1 VAVHAW
7 SIPPLTTGGVGIIP
21 AYEIVRD
28 ELREAAAETL
38 AQEIEAAASAGPG
51 VAVDAEVSQAD
62 PAGAL
67 VGRAAGAD
75 LLVVGSRGR
84 GSVAGALLGSV
95 SQELLHHAPCPVA
108 VVHAAER
115 ALTSRVVVGFD
126 GSSGASDALAWAFG
140 EAKLRSVPVHAVC
153 GYEDPWT
160 LAATGLSSPE
170 AAFEYREALASEAEG
185 LVEKVRAAAPAGVE
199 VTGEAVFG
207 PVGQAL
213 VEVAGEDL
221 LVVGSRGRGGFK
233 SLLLG
238 SVSRHC
244 AAHAHGVVVVVRVA

>member
-1 VAVHAW
+1 
-7 SIPPLTTGGVGIIP
+7 
-21 AYEIVRD
+21 
-28 ELREAAAETL
+28 
-38 AQEIEAAASAGPG
+38 
-51 VAVDAEVSQAD
+51 
-62 PAGAL
+62 
-67 VGRAAGAD
+67 
-75 LLVVGSRGR
+75 
-84 GSVAGALLGSV
+84 
-95 SQELLHHAPCPVA
+95 
-108 VVHAAER
+108 
-115 ALTSRVVVGFD
+115 
-126 GSSGASDALAWAFG
+126 
-140 EAKLRSVPVHAVC
+140 VC